1 MFYLLVLFL
10 SADLLKN
17 GIAVIQPADYDV
29 RLVGSTNT
37 EGVVEV
43 YVDGSWR
50 AICSNN
56 FDLEAARVV
65 CQQLGFP
72 SAKVVTSSNGDG
84 VSTYISYESIKCGTY
99 SYTLATCKL
108 QVCRSDIC
116 CSGIETYAGIICQ
129 DLEVRL
135 VNGDT
140 YSGIVEVNHGTDWG
154 TICDDDW
161 TLLDADIVCHTL
173 GYPGSQRQAFV
184 DEFEPSSGPV
194 KCSKVDCAGSEGHLR
209 ECNPSISGMSST
221 CEPEKTIAS
230 VVCKK
235 PFRLVNGTT
244 DRKGRVEVFL
254 NGLWGRVCDNG
265 WGLDD
270 ANVLCN
276 SLGFPGAM
284 SAPVGSY
291 FGEGV
296 LENVLLEDLDCNG
309 NESSILNCRRKT
321 TVGDTCAHGHDASAI
336 CHDIDECVSQPCAN
350 GATCNNTVVGYV
362 CICARGYEGTNCE
375 DEIDECFSNPCKN
388 QGTCQDFI
396 DGYYCHCTPGFI
408 GLICELNIN
417 ECRSFP
423 CTNGGTCIDDING
436 YSCNCMPG
444 YNGIFCEHD
453 IDECA
458 SSPCKNGS
466 CIDELNGFQC
476 QCFPGYTGLFCGI
489 ELNECSSNPCF
500 NGAECVDLV
509 NRYSCVCIGGYT
521 GERCNEEINEC
532 DSDPCTHNG
541 ICNNELNRFTCDC
554 STGFH
559 GDLCEIDTDECS
571 SNPCKNNA
579 TCVNNI
585 GSFSCTCRPGFID
598 VTCET
603 NFNECSLNP
612 CVRGT
617 CLDLVNKYECVCPP
631 GYFGDRCEVERDE
644 CLSFPCL
651 NGECLDMVDGF
662 NCTCHIG
669 YEGILC
675 DTEIDE
681 CLSNPC
687 LHGGTCTDGVGRFAC
702 DCVFGFNG
710 RLCEY
715 DIDNCSNNP
724 CFNGATCLDLVNS
737 FQCTCAAGFTGDT
750 CHTNIDECENNPC
763 QHGGTCHDWINSYK
777 CDCVQ
782 GYDGESC
789 ETNIDECQP
798 QPCFNGGTCTDD
810 VNAFTCHCPDGFDG
824 SYCERNTDECLSNPC
839 LNDGQCIDGNGFYTC
854 ACQNGYFGK
863 TCQLGGIRLIN
874 GTSPY
879 DGRVEVSYNNQWG
892 TICGTSWDLNDAR
905 VVCRQIDTPGAIR
918 TYGVSSPYGPGSG
931 PIILDQVDCTGY
943 EETLGDCGHS
953 ELGIN
958 NCNHQQDVGVHCMKG
973 VRLVGGGNALE
984 GVVEVFWNGEW
995 GTICDD
1001 DWGIDDAL
1009 VVCREL
1015 GFTGALQAVDG
1026 GSQFGYGSGDILL
1039 DNVACLGTESRLINC
1054 GHTQPGVNHCTQND
1068 HAGVICLNSSSV
1080 RLVGGDVPYEG
1091 RVEVNLSG
1099 EWGTVCDD
1107 SWGIL
1112 DAQVVCRQL
1121 GYPNVVSAPCRAM
1134 YGQGTGDIVMNNVDC
1149 SGQETQLVECPRNSL
1164 NLDIC
1169 GHHKDASAVCE
1180 NNIRLVDGNKE
1191 TEGRVEVFL
1200 DGRWGTVCDDDFDID
1215 DAHVVCRHLGFWE
1228 ALTFYRNSRFGVGS
1242 IPVIL
1247 DNLRC
1252 NGNESRISECPH
1264 LGIGVHNCQNSED
1277 VSVVCNLK
1285 VRLAEGAIP
1294 SEGRVEV
1301 YAEGAWGTV
1310 CDDSWDRNDGD
1321 VVCKELGYERAERV
1335 TVTGSFGQ
1343 GTGNILLDNVGCTGA
1358 EHSLGNCSHNGLGVH
1373 NCAHYEDAGVICFT
1387 NDVVRLV
1394 GGSGQNEGR
1403 VEIYHNGEWGT
1414 VCDDGWGIPDATVV
1428 CRQLGYT
1435 EAIEAP
1441 GRATY
1446 GAGSN
1451 LIWLDDVNC
1460 SGTESSIF
1468 DCNSRD
1474 IGSHNCNHGEDAGA
1488 VCIGNSKIRLVGGTL
1503 ENEGRVEI
1511 LRNGQWGTVCDDG
1524 WDQNEA
1530 TVVCRQLDF
1539 PGALSSVAGAEFGE
1553 GIGPIHLSRVQCNG
1567 NERRLDLCDHVGQ
1580 TSSCGHHNDAG
1591 VYCMPRVQLVGG
1603 VNSGEGRVEYYYNHA
1618 WGTVCDDNW
1627 ERVDANVVCKELGFG
1642 SAVEAT
1648 THATFGAGSGRIHLN
1663 DVDCSGMETNLAAC
1677 DHSEWGQHNCNH
1689 NEDAGVR
1696 CGLAVRLVG
1705 GATALEGRVEIF
1717 YQGKWG
1723 TVCDDSW
1730 GVEDAAV
1737 VCNSLSYTGPS
1748 EAFSRAYFGQGS
1760 GPILLDNVACVGT
1773 ETGLNQCPS
1782 NRIGIHNCGHHED
1795 AGVRCSASASI
1806 RLVGGNNE
1814 REGRVEVYAGGR
1826 WGTICDDGW
1835 GINDANVVCRQLG
1848 YIGAIDSHGSA
1859 HFGQG
1864 TSSILLDNVVCIGT
1878 ESTILECNHNGLG
1891 SHNCQHSEDAGVTCL
1906 DGEPVRLQDGSTPNE
1921 GRVEI
1926 LHNGVWGTVCDDS
1939 WSISDG
1945 TVVCKQLGYPGAVRV
1960 RTNAFWGQGTG
1971 PIHLDDVGCNGDETS
1986 ILDCSHAGL
1995 GIENCG
2001 HNEDAG
2007 VECIKSVR
2015 LAGGVTHDRGRVEV
2029 FVDGAWGTVCDD
2041 SWDLNDANVVCRE
2054 LGYESASDAKT
2065 SAFFGPGT
2073 GNINLDEV
2081 CCAGDEHSLLECDH
2095 AGSRVHDCDHN
2106 EDAGVVCTNS
2116 IAVRLVG
2123 GNNDREGRVEIQIQG
2138 IWGTIC
2144 DDSWG
2149 LQDATVICRQ
2159 LGLGRA
2165 SSAPCNAHFGQG
2177 TGQIHLDDVHCL
2189 GTESSIIDCPHGGIG
2204 SHNCQHAEDAGVVC
2218 SQTVNV
2224 RLAGSFLPGWGRVEI
2239 LRHGVWGTICND
2251 QWDHNNARVICRM
2264 LGYPWASHPLLTLPI
2279 APGRGQIWL
2288 DNVNCIG
2295 TELNIADCPHRG
2307 WGVHNCLH
2315 NEDVYVSCYY

>member
-1 MFYLLVLFL
+1 M
-10 SADLLKN
+10 
-17 GIAVIQPADYDV
+17 
-29 RLVGSTNT
+29 
-37 EGVVEV
+37 
-43 YVDGSWR
+43 
-50 AICSNN
+50 
-56 FDLEAARVV
+56 
-65 CQQLGFP
+65 
-72 SAKVVTSSNGDG
+72 
-84 VSTYISYESIKCGTY
+84 KCGTS
-99 SYTLATCKL
+99 SYTIATCKL
-108 QVCRSDIC
+108 NACRSDIC
-116 CSGIETYAGIICQ
+116 CSGIEKYAGVICQ

-135 VNGDT
+135 VNGDA

-291 FGEGV
+291 FGEGM

-375 DEIDECFSNPCKN
+375 DGNYFHGFSSFVTSNYHFHWAYLKARKDNSYLQPWELLDHRAYYMSIVWNSLCKPTPSIPPATDYSWQLENGHLKPVFCNNPLAPEALLEIRRC
-388 QGTCQDFI
+388 TC
-396 DGYYCHCTPGFI
+396 
-408 GLICELNIN
+408 
-417 ECRSFP
+417 
-423 CTNGGTCIDDING
+423 
-436 YSCNCMPG
+436 
-444 YNGIFCEHD
+444 
-453 IDECA
+453 
-458 SSPCKNGS
+458 NGS
-466 CIDELNGFQC
+466 CSTNR
-476 QCFPGYTGLFCGI
+476 
-489 ELNECSSNPCF
+489 CSCK
-500 NGAECVDLV
+500 
-509 NRYSCVCIGGYT
+509 
-521 GERCNEEINEC
+521 
-532 DSDPCTHNG
+532 
-541 ICNNELNRFTCDC
+541 
-554 STGFH
+554 
-559 GDLCEIDTDECS
+559 
-571 SNPCKNNA
+571 KNN
-579 TCVNNI
+579 
-585 GSFSCTCRPGFID
+585 
-598 VTCET
+598 
-603 NFNECSLNP
+603 L
-612 CVRGT
+612 
-617 CLDLVNKYECVCPP
+617 L
-631 GYFGDRCEVERDE
+631 
-644 CLSFPCL
+644 
-651 NGECLDMVDGF
+651 
-662 NCTCHIG
+662 
-669 YEGILC
+669 
-675 DTEIDE
+675 
-681 CLSNPC
+681 
-687 LHGGTCTDGVGRFAC
+687 CTDAC
-702 DCVFGFNG
+702 EC
-710 RLCEY
+710 
-715 DIDNCSNNP
+715 
-724 CFNGATCLDLVNS
+724 
-737 FQCTCAAGFTGDT
+737 GDGY
-750 CHTNIDECENNPC
+750 IDECENNPC

-824 SYCERNTDECLSNPC
+824 SYCERNTDECLSNLC

-1080 RLVGGDVPYEG
+1080 RLVGGEVPYEG

-1252 NGNESRISECPH
+1252 NGNESRISECPT

-1373 NCAHYEDAGVICFT
+1373 NCAHYKDAGVICFT

-1441 GRATY
+1441 GCATY

-1488 VCIGNSKIRLVGGTL
+1488 VCIGNSKIRLLGGTL

-1567 NERRLDLCDHVGQ
+1567 NETRLDLCDHVGQ

-1591 VYCMPRVQLVGG
+1591 VYCMPR
-1603 VNSGEGRVEYYYNHA
+1603 
-1618 WGTVCDDNW
+1618 
-1627 ERVDANVVCKELGFG
+1627 
-1642 SAVEAT
+1642 
-1648 THATFGAGSGRIHLN
+1648 
-1663 DVDCSGMETNLAAC
+1663 
-1677 DHSEWGQHNCNH
+1677 
-1689 NEDAGVR
+1689 
-1696 CGLAVRLVG
+1696 
-1705 GATALEGRVEIF
+1705 
-1717 YQGKWG
+1717 
-1723 TVCDDSW
+1723 
-1730 GVEDAAV
+1730 
-1737 VCNSLSYTGPS
+1737 
-1748 EAFSRAYFGQGS
+1748 
-1760 GPILLDNVACVGT
+1760 
-1773 ETGLNQCPS
+1773 
-1782 NRIGIHNCGHHED
+1782 
-1795 AGVRCSASASI
+1795 ASI

-1848 YIGAIDSHGSA
+1848 YIGAIESHGSA

-1864 TSSILLDNVVCIGT
+1864 TSPIHLDNVACIGT

-1995 GIENCG
+1995 GIENCC

-2073 GNINLDEV
+2073 GNINLNEV

-2189 GTESSIIDCPHGGIG
+2189 GTESSIIDCAHGGIG
-2204 SHNCQHAEDAGVVC
+2204 CHNCQHAEDAGVVC
-2218 SQTVNV
+2218 SQTVN
-2224 RLAGSFLPGWGRVEI
+2224 AQQ
-2239 LRHGVWGTICND
+2239 N
-2251 QWDHNNARVICRM
+2251 
-2264 LGYPWASHPLLTLPI
+2264 
-2279 APGRGQIWL
+2279 
-2288 DNVNCIG
+2288 
-2295 TELNIADCPHRG
+2295 
-2307 WGVHNCLH
+2307 
-2315 NEDVYVSCYY
+2315 